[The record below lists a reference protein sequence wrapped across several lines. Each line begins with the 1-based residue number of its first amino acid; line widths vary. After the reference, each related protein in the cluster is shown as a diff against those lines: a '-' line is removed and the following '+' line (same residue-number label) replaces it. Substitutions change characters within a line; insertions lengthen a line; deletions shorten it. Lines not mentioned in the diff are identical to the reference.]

1 MAVNLILKKLNLF
14 LAMSRQTKRKLRQL
28 KQSIYIVCEGTNTER
43 IYFEAIAEQN
53 DVFEKYAITVYPS
66 EEDQRKASNKEA
78 ESIKTDAVN
87 LVKLAKQEIKNYD
100 EVWAVFDKNGYT
112 KHEKA
117 FDDAQKHGIKLA
129 FSSIAFEH
137 WILLHYEQNRNAFHK
152 SQNVIDYLEQA
163 GYFTGYS
170 KKADISIYPRLQNLT
185 KTAIENAAWLR
196 MEMAKNLA
204 ACDNKIY
211 ELNPYSTVDELV
223 MKLLDFNPVT
233 YGYIT
238 ETLIVSDL
246 SITVNDVQRHCGITL
261 SVCIV
266 NHGKCGYLVNNLCD
280 HFYLK
285 DEDQY
290 TFKLVIDNLIIIE
303 PNSTQDIALKCEKF
317 SATGKLRLHF
327 SPEPNQILIIA
338 LDNITEL

>member
-1 MAVNLILKKLNLF
+1 
-14 LAMSRQTKRKLRQL
+14 MSRQTKRKLRQL

-66 EEDQRKASNKEA
+66 EEDQIKASKKEG

-87 LVKLAKQEIKNYD
+87 LVKLAKDEINNYD
-100 EVWAVFDKNGYT
+100 EVWAVFDKDGYT

-117 FDDAQKHGIKLA
+117 FDDAQKHGIKLG

-137 WILLHYEQNRNAFHK
+137 WILLHYEQNRNSFLK

-170 KKADISIYPRLQNLT
+170 KKADISIYPRLQHLT
-185 KTAIENAAWLR
+185 QTAIENAAWLR
-196 MEMAKNLA
+196 MEMANNLA
-204 ACDNKIY
+204 ACDDKIY
-211 ELNPYSTVDELV
+211 ELNPYTTVDKLV
-223 MKLLDFNPVT
+223 IKLLGFNAVT
-233 YGYIT
+233 YGYIKKT
-238 ETLIVSDL
+238 VKISDF
-246 SITVNDVQRHCGITL
+246 SITVNDVQRHCGITV

-266 NHGKCGYLVNNLCD
+266 NHGKCGYLVNNHCN

-285 DEDQY
+285 DEDQN
-290 TFKLVIDNLIIIE
+290 TFPLVIDTPIKIE
-303 PNSTQDIALKCEKF
+303 PSSTQDIALEFEIF

-327 SPEPNQILIIA
+327 SPKQKEILIIA
-338 LDNITEL
+338 LDNITEQ

>member
-1 MAVNLILKKLNLF
+1 MSKQRKKNEKRPLN
-14 LAMSRQTKRKLRQL
+14 T
-28 KQSIYIVCEGTNTER
+28 SIYIVCEGTNTEP
-43 IYFEAIAEQN
+43 IYFKAIAEQE
-53 DVFEKYAITVYPS
+53 DVIKEYRVTVYPS
-66 EEDQRKASNKEA
+66 EEDQIKASKKEG

-87 LVKLAKQEIKNYD
+87 LVKIAKREREIHNYS
-100 EVWAVFDKNGYT
+100 EVWVVFDKDGYT
-112 KHEKA
+112 KHKEA
-117 FDDAQKHGIKLA
+117 FLYAKRHGVNLA

-137 WILLHYEQNRNAFHK
+137 WILLHYEQNRTDFPK
-152 SQNVIDYLEQA
+152 SQNVIDYLEAA

-170 KKADISIYPRLQNLT
+170 KKADISIYARLKDLT

-204 ACDNKIY
+204 DCDNKIY
-211 ELNPYSTVDELV
+211 ELNPYTTVDALV

-233 YGYIT
+233 YGYIK
-238 ETLIVSDL
+238 ETLRISDF
-246 SITVNDVQRHCGITL
+246 SITVNDLQRHCGITL

-266 NHGKCGYLVNNLCD
+266 NHGNCSYLVNNLCD

-285 DEDQY
+285 DQDQNK
-290 TFKLVIDNLIIIE
+290 FQLVIDHAIIIE
-303 PNSTQDIALKCEKF
+303 PSSTQDIALKFEIS

-327 SPEPNQILIIA
+327 SPQPKEILIID

>member
-1 MAVNLILKKLNLF
+1 MTRK
-14 LAMSRQTKRKLRQL
+14 TKRKSRQL
-28 KQSIYIVCEGTNTER
+28 KQTIYIVCEGTNTEPN
-43 IYFEAIAEQN
+43 YFEAIREQP

-66 EEDQRKASNKEA
+66 EEDQIKASKKEG

-87 LVKLAKQEIKNYD
+87 LVKEAKKEINNYD
-100 EVWAVFDKNGYT
+100 EVWAVFDKDGYT

-117 FDDAQKHGIKLA
+117 FDDADKHGIKLA

-137 WILLHYEQNRNAFHK
+137 WILLHYEQNRTAFPK

-196 MEMAKNLA
+196 MEMAKNIA
-204 ACDNKIY
+204 AGDDKIY
-211 ELNPYSTVDELV
+211 ELNPYTTVDKLV

-233 YGYIT
+233 YGDIK
-238 ETLIVSDL
+238 ETLRISEI

-266 NHGKCGYLVNNLCD
+266 NDGKCGYLVNNHCN

-285 DEDQY
+285 DEDEN
-290 TFKLVIDNLIIIE
+290 TFPLVIDTPIKIE
-303 PNSTQDIALKCEKF
+303 PSSTQDLALKFEIS

-327 SPEPNQILIIA
+327 SPKPKEILIIA
-338 LDNITEL
+338 LDNITEP

>member
-1 MAVNLILKKLNLF
+1 MN
-14 LAMSRQTKRKLRQL
+14 SRKTKRKLRQL
-28 KQSIYIVCEGTNTER
+28 KQTIYIVCEGTNTER
-43 IYFEAIAEQN
+43 IYFEEIAQQD
-53 DVFEKYAITVYPS
+53 DVYEKYDITVYPS
-66 EEDQRKASNKEA
+66 EEDQIKASTKEG

-87 LVKLAKQEIKNYD
+87 LVKRAKEEINNNYN
-100 EVWAVFDKNGYT
+100 EVWAVFDKDGYT

-117 FDDAQKHGIKLA
+117 FSDAQKHGIKLA

-137 WILLHYEQNRNAFHK
+137 WILLHYEQNRTAFPK

-163 GYFTGYS
+163 GYFPGYS
-170 KKADISIYPRLQNLT
+170 KKANILIYDTLKDLT

-196 MEMAKNLA
+196 MEMVKNLA

-211 ELNPYSTVDELV
+211 ELNPYTTVDELV

-238 ETLIVSDL
+238 QTLRLSDF

-266 NHGKCGYLVNNLCD
+266 NHGKCSYLVNNLCD

-285 DEDQY
+285 DEDQN
-290 TFKLVIDNLIIIE
+290 TFPLVIDTPIIIE
-303 PNSTQDIALKCEKF
+303 PSSTQDIALKCENF

-327 SPEPNQILIIA
+327 SPKQKELLIIA

>member
-1 MAVNLILKKLNLF
+1 MN
-14 LAMSRQTKRKLRQL
+14 SRKTKRTLRQL
-28 KQSIYIVCEGTNTER
+28 KQTIYIVCEGTNTER
-43 IYFEAIAEQN
+43 IYFERIAQEN

-66 EEDQRKASNKEA
+66 EEDQIKASKKEG

-87 LVKLAKQEIKNYD
+87 LVKLAKEEINNNYN
-100 EVWAVFDKNGYT
+100 EVWAVFDKDGYT

-117 FDDAQKHGIKLA
+117 FDDAQKHGIKLG

-137 WILLHYEQNRNAFHK
+137 WILLHYEQNRTAFPK

-185 KTAIENAAWLR
+185 QTAIENAAWLR
-196 MEMAKNLA
+196 MEMAKHIA
-204 ACDNKIY
+204 AGDDKIY
-211 ELNPYSTVDELV
+211 ELNPYTTVDELV
-223 MKLLDFNPVT
+223 MKLLGFNPVT
-233 YGYIT
+233 YGYIK
-238 ETLIVSDL
+238 ETLRINDI

-266 NHGKCGYLVNNLCD
+266 NHRNISYSANNLCD
-280 HFYLK
+280 HFSLK
-285 DEDQY
+285 DEDQNK
-290 TFKLVIDNLIIIE
+290 FQLVIDNPIIIE
-303 PNSTQDIALKCEKF
+303 PSSTQDIALKCEIF

-327 SPEPNQILIIA
+327 SPKPNEILIIA

>member
-1 MAVNLILKKLNLF
+1 
-14 LAMSRQTKRKLRQL
+14 MSRQTKRKLKQL
-28 KQSIYIVCEGTNTER
+28 KQSIYIVCEGTNTEP
-43 IYFEAIAEQN
+43 IYFEAIAQEN
-53 DVFEKYAITVYPS
+53 DVFDNYAITVYPS
-66 EEDQRKASNKEA
+66 EEDQIKASKKEG

-100 EVWAVFDKNGYT
+100 EVWAVFDKDGYT

-117 FDDAQKHGIKLA
+117 FSDAQKHGIKLG

-137 WILLHYEQNRNAFHK
+137 WILLHYEQNRKAFDK
-152 SQNVIDYLEQA
+152 SQNVITYLEQA

-170 KKADISIYPRLQNLT
+170 KKADISIYPRLKDLT
-185 KTAIENAAWLR
+185 QTAIENAAWLR
-196 MEMAKNLA
+196 MEMAKDLA
-204 ACDNKIY
+204 ACDKKIY
-211 ELNPYSTVDELV
+211 ELNPYTTVDELV
-223 MKLLDFNPVT
+223 IKLLGFNPVT

-238 ETLIVSDL
+238 ETLRISDF

-266 NHGKCGYLVNNLCD
+266 NHGKCSYLVNNLCD

-285 DEDQY
+285 DEKQNK
-290 TFKLVIDNLIIIE
+290 FQLVIDTPIIIE
-303 PNSTQDIALKCEKF
+303 PSSTQDIALKCEKF

-327 SPEPNQILIIA
+327 SPEPNKILIIA
-338 LDNITEL
+338 LHNITDIMSD